1 MPRPYSNDFRRKI
14 VERVEKGLSCRQVA
28 DLFGVSVSFVIK
40 LMQRFRATGDV
51 LPAQFGGF
59 KTSPL
64 LAHEQDVRGW
74 IAATP
79 ELTVGEICTR
89 FAERDVKT
97 SPAAVARFLQK
108 IGLTRK
114 KRPRVQ
120 PNNCEKM
127 LPRRAPNGVA
137 SSRLEIRAA
146 GFHR

>member
-1 MPRPYSNDFRRKI
+1 MPRPYSNDLRRKI
-14 VERVEKGLSCRQVA
+14 VEKVEKGVSCRQA
-28 DLFGVSVSFVIK
+28 AELFDVSVSFVIK

-51 LPAQFGGF
+51 SPSQFGGF

-64 LAHEQDVRGW
+64 LAHEEDVRGW

-79 ELTVGEICTR
+79 ELTIGEICRR

-114 KRPRVQ
+114 KRPLVPPSNHERT
-120 PNNCEKM
+120 
-127 LPRRAPNGVA
+127 LPKLGPNGVT
-137 SSRLEIRAA
+137 SKST
-146 GFHR
+146 